1 MNDED
6 GSATMTTSTH
16 KATPTKT
23 SQTRRRRQLF
33 VRAMKTLEQWG
44 FGEIEVPL
52 LAPWSEL
59 RGAIGEDSE
68 NELFRFP
75 GRSGE
80 LLVLRGDI
88 TPMIAWQYANH
99 LQRRPLPLRAA
110 YTKRIARVQRDFA
123 RERTESYQL
132 GAELIGRAGPMAD
145 AELIVVLFD
154 LLDELGLEDAEI
166 RIGHVGIAEHIV
178 CKATR
183 DPILREELFDAIG
196 RRDRHEVDALTARLN
211 LSEEYQSAFRRL
223 CAVVPDFYDLDRLIG
238 LDDGLIA
245 KSIRELTAV
254 TDLLEELGYRDRL
267 MLDLTRRNDRGYYTG
282 VVFRVVAESAD
293 TPLGGGGRYDTLIG
307 NFGDDLPAVGFGLN
321 ADLLVDMV
329 SQRYD
334 EPEPKKVTTFK
345 EANNS
350 DALRKAV
357 EARRRGEHVRVD
369 MNEDN

>member
-1 MNDED
+1 
-6 GSATMTTSTH
+6 
-16 KATPTKT
+16 
-23 SQTRRRRQLF
+23 
-33 VRAMKTLEQWG
+33 MKTLDQWG

-59 RGAIGEDSE
+59 RGAIGEDTE

-99 LQRRPLPLRAA
+99 LQRRPLPLRVA
-110 YTKRIARVQRDFA
+110 YSKRIARVQRDFA

-132 GAELIGRAGPMAD
+132 GAELIGRSGPIAD

-178 CKATR
+178 CKATLNP
-183 DPILREELFDAIG
+183 DLREELFDAIS
-196 RRDRHEVDALTARLN
+196 RRDRHEVDALTADLD
-211 LSEEYQSAFRRL
+211 LSDDYKSAIRRL
-223 CAVVPDFYDLDRLIG
+223 CAVVPDFYDLERLAG
-238 LDDGLIA
+238 LADGLIQ

-254 TDLLEELGYRDRL
+254 TDLLEELGYRDRV

-282 VVFRVVAESAD
+282 VVFHVVADSAD
-293 TPLGGGGRYDTLIG
+293 TPLGSGGRYDSLIG

-329 SQRYD
+329 AQRSE
-334 EPEPKKVTTFK
+334 EPELRNVSTFK
-345 EANNS
+345 EAKVS
-350 DALRKAV
+350 DALSQALA
-357 EARRRGEHVRVD
+357 ARRRGEYVRVD
-369 MNEDN
+369 LDEEN